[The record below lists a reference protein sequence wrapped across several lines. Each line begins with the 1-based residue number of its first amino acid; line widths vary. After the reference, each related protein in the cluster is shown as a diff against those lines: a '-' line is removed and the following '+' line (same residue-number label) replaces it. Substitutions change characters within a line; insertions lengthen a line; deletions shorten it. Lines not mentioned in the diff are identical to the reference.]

1 SKNDKIYI
9 VLNLSDK
16 ESYLDFN
23 ISFEEGKDLLSDK
36 DDIIKGGDV
45 SIRVPAFS
53 SKVIAKI
60 K

>member
-1 SKNDKIYI
+1 MFFLEQVKMIRY
-9 VLNLSDK
+9 
-16 ESYLDFN
+16 